1 MSFYIRG
8 CFINCLLHALRPWC
22 PRCACGKST
31 FLIGAAF
38 FKGALG
44 PTVCKVSGGFAQF
57 RICVFCL
64 YLWICI
70 SVFVYWHFCICVSNC
85 VYSLGRLHTV
95 SSKNWLPPSP
105 VVPYRQPT
113 RSCGQCTRPHKHIRP
128 EKRSK
133 LKLGMLE
140 GISISQFRVIRPPI
154 HSLIH
159 LGRTNFKSMWWKLFV
174 DMTCHMASKASVPST
189 HADAV
194 EHFHPR
200 FTFSLIRWSLRID
213 KTLRIR
219 VVFVDMTW
227 QSHGHPPQST
237 HTCGEPL
244 GQLDKSL
251 SASHSHFVL
260 TTNIANS
267 LKGSSVLLRINFN

>member
-1 MSFYIRG
+1 MCVRQVNFFDRSSFFQR
-8 CFINCLLHALRPWC
+8 
-22 PRCACGKST
+22 ST
-31 FLIGAAF
+31 G
-38 FKGALG
+38 
-44 PTVCKVSGGFAQF
+44 
-57 RICVFCL
+57 
-64 YLWICI
+64 
-70 SVFVYWHFCICVSNC
+70 SNC
-85 VYSLGRLHTV
+85 VYTAHCMYSLGRLHTV

-113 RSCGQCTRPHKHIRP
+113 RSCGQCSHPHKHIRP

-174 DMTCHMASKASVPST
+174 DMTCLMARKASVPST

-200 FTFSLIRWSLRID
+200 FTFSLIRWSLQID

-227 QSHGHPPQST
+227 QSHGHPQST
-237 HTCGEPL
+237 HTCGETPWTTRQIFIRFSL
-244 GQLDKSL
+244 TLCLDGKYR
-251 SASHSHFVL
+251 
-260 TTNIANS
+260 
-267 LKGSSVLLRINFN
+267 KQLLRAVQYYFESILIPHCKWIEN